1 MDNFFLIFASFI
13 LGFGLKFSSRFPS
26 NSHKVLNAF
35 VICVSFPAVVFLN
48 IPKLFQTT
56 VFDLKVIIPISMA
69 WITFGLSWLVFGQL
83 GKYKKW
89 SKARTGAIIL
99 TAGLGNTSFVGLPL
113 LDALVGKEA
122 ISWGILIDQLG
133 SFLVLSTLGLTIA
146 AKYGHSDSI
155 KDRSILKQVVL
166 FPPFMALV
174 LSSIIGFFNIQYPQ
188 MLSSSINILAQT
200 LVPLALF
207 AVGFQLKISTN
218 VLKRYWKVL
227 CLGLAFKLI
236 FIPMILFGF
245 YYSITGEIDF
255 ILKVTIL
262 EAAMATMI
270 TSAVVASDFNL
281 DEELANL
288 MVGISIPI
296 SLISVPLWNYF
307 L

>member
-1 MDNFFLIFASFI
+1 MDNFFLIFASFT
-13 LGFGLKFSSRFPS
+13 LGFGLKFTSRFPS

-69 WITFGLSWLVFGQL
+69 WLTFGISWFVFGQL
-83 GKYKKW
+83 GKYRNW

-113 LDALVGKEA
+113 LDALIGEEA
-122 ISWGILIDQLG
+122 IPWGILIDQLG

-146 AKYGHSDSI
+146 AKYGHSETN
-155 KDRSILKQVVL
+155 KNRSILKQVVF
-166 FPPFMALV
+166 FPPFMALAV
-174 LSSIIGFFNIQYPQ
+174 SSVIGVFNIHYPPT
-188 MLSSSINILAQT
+188 LSSSITLLAQT

-207 AVGFQLKISTN
+207 AVGFQLKISTS
-218 VLKRYWKVL
+218 VLKRYWKIL
-227 CLGLAFKLI
+227 SIGLIFKLVL
-236 FIPMILFGF
+236 IPAVLFCF
-245 YYSITGEIDF
+245 YYSITGQLDF

-296 SLISVPLWNYF
+296 SLLSVPLWNYF

>member
-1 MDNFFLIFASFI
+1 MNNFFLIFASFV
-13 LGFGLKFSSRFPS
+13 LGFCLKFSSRFPA

-48 IPKLFQTT
+48 IPKLFQSTQ
-56 VFDLKVIIPISMA
+56 FDLKIIIPVSMA
-69 WITFGLSWLVFGQL
+69 WLAFALSWGFFSKL
-83 GKYKKW
+83 GHYRKW
-89 SKARTGAIIL
+89 SKAKTGAIIL

-113 LDALVGKEA
+113 LDALLGQEA
-122 ISWGILIDQLG
+122 LPWGILIDQLG

-146 AKYGHSDSI
+146 AKYGKSSRSTDQSI
-155 KDRSILKQVVL
+155 IKQIVL
-166 FPPFMALV
+166 FPPFMALA
-174 LSSIIGFFNIQYPQ
+174 LSCFIGLFRIEFPII
-188 MLSSSINILAQT
+188 LSSSIEVLAQT

-207 AVGFQLKISTN
+207 AVGFQLKISIN

-227 CLGLAFKLI
+227 ALGLVFKLV
-236 FIPMILFGF
+236 FIPFILFIF
-245 YYSITGEIDF
+245 YYSITGNLDF
-255 ILKVTIL
+255 ILRVTIL

-296 SLISVPLWNYF
+296 SLISVPLWNMF